1 MVGRDAE
8 PRKSSRRTAKP
19 PFVGSIPTG
28 ASMMLA
34 LRSIFF
40 TLIIPGT
47 VTVLLPYLILSR
59 TGVGLPQV
67 WTPLHLVGLVA
78 MFLGASI
85 LLRCIWDFAAKGRG
99 TLAPVDPPRHLVVQ
113 GLFRYVRNPMYL
125 GALLLLLGQSLFF
138 RSMPLLLYTV
148 TWFLV
153 VNLVVLFYEE
163 PTLRRRFGESYDR
176 YFDTVHRWL
185 PSKPS

>member
-1 MVGRDAE
+1 
-8 PRKSSRRTAKP
+8 
-19 PFVGSIPTG
+19 
-28 ASMMLA
+28 MMLA

-67 WTPLHLVGLVA
+67 WTPLQFVGLVA

-85 LLRCIWDFAAKGRG
+85 LLRCIWDFATKGRG
-99 TLAPVDPPRHLVVQ
+99 TLAPVDPPKQLVVQ

-125 GALLLLLGQSLFF
+125 GVLLLLLGESLFF
-138 RSMPLLLYTV
+138 RSTPMLQYALA
-148 TWFLV
+148 WFLV

-163 PTLRRRFGESYDR
+163 PALRHRFGESYDR
-176 YFDTVHRWL
+176 YAHSVHRWL
-185 PSKPS
+185 PSRPRLNADG